1 MDKQVT
7 GKYRERLLALA
18 ARMDGTVAELEN
30 SVRNPT
36 GGQTGGGLSNAPL
49 HLGDIASDV
58 ITQEI
63 DATLLENEAYIR
75 NEVSAALER
84 TEHGKYGI
92 CERCG
97 KTIIRE
103 RLDAIPYARYCT
115 RCAEKL
121 QTGRRVNLNE
131 GRPEGWLGKP
141 GHELANSA
149 ALPTSNG
156 TSTRH
161 SDDRHAAGTPGG
173 GTSAGGLAG
182 TNSATGDLDIQN
194 LNKAMG
200 NGNFDVEVE
209 KEDMDEEH
217 PEAYSGR
224 AGGAVGG
231 TPDNKRVRGGKTPR
245 QAVPKATSK
254 KGKKK

>member
-1 MDKQVT
+1 MDKLIT

-18 ARMDGTVAELEN
+18 ERMDGTLAGLEN

-36 GGQTGGGLSNAPL
+36 GGQAGGGLSNAPL

-58 ITQEI
+58 TTQEI
-63 DATLLENEAYIR
+63 DATLLENEAFMR

-84 TEHGKYGI
+84 AEHGKYGV

-97 KTIIRE
+97 KAIIRE
-103 RLDAIPYARYCT
+103 RLDAIPYTRYCT
-115 RCAEKL
+115 RCAEKT
-121 QTGRRVNLNE
+121 QSGRRVNLNE

-149 ALPTSNG
+149 ALPNSNG
-156 TSTRH
+156 TSARH
-161 SDDRHAAGTPGG
+161 SDDKHAAGTPGG
-173 GTSAGGLAG
+173 GSSAGGLAG
-182 TNSATGDLDIQN
+182 TNSATGDPDIPD

-200 NGNFDVEVE
+200 SGNFDVEAD
-209 KEDMDEEH
+209 KGDKDEES
-217 PEAYSGR
+217 PEAYSGP

-231 TPDNKRVRGGKTPR
+231 TPANKRARGGKAPS
-245 QAVPKATSK
+245 QVAPKAPSK
-254 KGKKK
+254 KAKKK